1 MVAGQ
6 KDQGE
11 VEQTCHVGGEF
22 TAEDI
27 RQTPTLT
34 VRAMRIF
41 FKLLHRGLVMLKDLI
56 RGSFLLKISWQ
67 PMWCAAPF
75 TYNARTGV
83 LNGLTFPPQGKL
95 APQFKDPTQ
104 RAISHQLD
112 LTYAK
117 SLCDWLIFGFFLP
130 CVLKCQPRKSPGFT
144 PGSEGSMP
152 DRVMVRRGWV
162 GWGGGA
168 NTEVSEMIG
177 LELGAHL
184 HPQQQLRVSSVLC
197 LF

>member
-56 RGSFLLKISWQ
+56 RGSFLLKIS
-67 PMWCAAPF
+67 
-75 TYNARTGV
+75 
-83 LNGLTFPPQGKL
+83 
-95 APQFKDPTQ
+95 
-104 RAISHQLD
+104 
-112 LTYAK
+112 
-117 SLCDWLIFGFFLP
+117 
-130 CVLKCQPRKSPGFT
+130 
-144 PGSEGSMP
+144 
-152 DRVMVRRGWV
+152 
-162 GWGGGA
+162 
-168 NTEVSEMIG
+168 
-177 LELGAHL
+177 
-184 HPQQQLRVSSVLC
+184 
-197 LF
+197 

>member
-117 SLCDWLIFGFFLP
+117 SLCDWLIFGVFFCHVYLSVSQGNHLGLRQAP
-130 CVLKCQPRKSPGFT
+130 RAQCQT
-144 PGSEGSMP
+144 MQ
-152 DRVMVRRGWV
+152 W
-162 GWGGGA
+162 WGGGEWSGVGEQ
-168 NTEVSEMIG
+168 T
-177 LELGAHL
+177 
-184 HPQQQLRVSSVLC
+184 QKCLRW
-197 LF
+197 